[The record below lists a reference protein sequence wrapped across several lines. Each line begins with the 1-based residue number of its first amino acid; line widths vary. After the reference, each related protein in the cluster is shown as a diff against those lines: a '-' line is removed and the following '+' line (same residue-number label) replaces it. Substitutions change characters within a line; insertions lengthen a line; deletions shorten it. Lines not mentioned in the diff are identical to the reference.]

1 MSPEVLRGDGYDF
14 KSDIWSLGCL
24 LYELTMLKSPF
35 KAEGLNLYSLFQ
47 KISQGDYQ
55 PLPETYSLELR
66 TLAYK
71 MISTKSEDRP
81 EIADVC
87 VRAAA
92 LRQLTAAGRKASAE
106 SVISLGLD
114 DKNAK
119 DAKDV
124 KDKARAKVVE
134 EKGGQSDSV
143 SEDRTGRKGD
153 ISRMSSGAEK
163 KEQTE
168 RHRDE
173 EQDNRVESK
182 IDNGRERES
191 GRDAKAEGIQRGGGG
206 ERGGGERGAGGETGG
221 EGRDRDPRV
230 SGKASEKSN
239 GSSSASGD
247 TRNHVSRSRSD
258 ESDHPRIDLPPTTK
272 LKGPGT
278 GIGVGAGAG
287 AGVAATS
294 SRLRSPDVQGNSER
308 ERGKYLPPS
317 NIITRN
323 GSCENGIER
332 TKGFDL
338 QDNHT
343 FVSTLS
349 LWFVRAVLF
358 VVVGFLSL
366 FLNVSIV
373 KNFL

>member
-81 EIADVC
+81 EIADAC

-124 KDKARAKVVE
+124 KDKAKAKVVE
-134 EKGGQSDSV
+134 EKEGQNDSV

-153 ISRMSSGAEK
+153 ISRMSSGAER

-168 RHRDE
+168 KLRSE

-182 IDNGRERES
+182 IDNGREREV
-191 GRDAKAEGIQRGGGG
+191 GRDAKSEGIQRGGG
-206 ERGGGERGAGGETGG
+206 ERGGGERD
-221 EGRDRDPRV
+221 RDRGPRV

-247 TRNHVSRSRSD
+247 TRNLVSRSRSE
-258 ESDHPRIDLPPTTK
+258 ESDHPRIDLPSTTK
-272 LKGPGT
+272 LKGPGVGT
-278 GIGVGAGAG
+278 GVGAGAG
-287 AGVAATS
+287 VSTTS
-294 SRLRSPDVQGNSER
+294 SRLQSPDVQGNGNSER
-308 ERGKYLPPS
+308 DRGKCLPPS
-317 NIITRN
+317 NIVTRN
-323 GSCENGIER
+323 GSSENGIER

-338 QDNHT
+338 QDNLN
-343 FVSTLS
+343 FVSTCSLVVLS
-349 LWFVRAVLF
+349 CL
-358 VVVGFLSL
+358 
-366 FLNVSIV
+366 
-373 KNFL
+373 

>member
-106 SVISLGLD
+106 SVISVGVD

-119 DAKDV
+119 DLKDV
-124 KDKARAKVVE
+124 KDKAKAKVVE
-134 EKGGQSDSV
+134 EKEGQSDSV
-143 SEDRTGRKGD
+143 SEGDRTGRRGE
-153 ISRMSSGAEK
+153 ISRMSSGTER
-163 KEQTE
+163 KEQIE
-168 RHRDE
+168 KHRSE

-182 IDNGRERES
+182 IDNGREREG
-191 GRDAKAEGIQRGGGG
+191 GREAKRESREESESTQRGGIAAA
-206 ERGGGERGAGGETGG
+206 GGGGGGDGRG
-221 EGRDRDPRV
+221 EGRDLRA

-239 GSSSASGD
+239 GSSSVSGD
-247 TRNHVSRSRSD
+247 NRNQVSRSRSED
-258 ESDHPRIDLPPTTK
+258 SENNRLSDLQPNPK
-272 LKGPGT
+272 VKGT
-278 GIGVGAGAG
+278 G
-287 AGVAATS
+287 AGVGVGTGGGIGSGAGVGIGGGIGIGAGNGVPS
-294 SRLRSPDVQGNSER
+294 SRLQSPDAHGNSER
-308 ERGKYLPPS
+308 DREREKERGKYLPPS
-317 NIITRN
+317 NIATIKI
-323 GSCENGIER
+323 G
-332 TKGFDL
+332 
-338 QDNHT
+338 
-343 FVSTLS
+343 
-349 LWFVRAVLF
+349 RAHV
-358 VVVGFLSL
+358 
-366 FLNVSIV
+366 
-373 KNFL
+373 